1 MPSLSN
7 QQIESTVFLG
17 LLAIMIIIGFFAARW
32 RRPKSMHSLEEWGV
46 GGRAFG
52 NWVTWFL
59 IGGAS
64 YTGYTFIAVP
74 SLTFGVGA
82 FGMFAMPFALCT
94 IPLVFLMSTR
104 IWSVLHAHGFVSGAE
119 FARARFGSRTV
130 ATLVAIIGIAA
141 TMPYIAVQLIALQA
155 VFKVIGLTG
164 EWPLVISLGL
174 ISVTTFRSGLRAP
187 ALLSIAK
194 DVLLV
199 WLLLSAILVVAMS
212 GGWTSTFQAANIR
225 WTYDTSP
232 LSSVLLPHYTYWT
245 FLTLAIGS
253 ALSIFCYPH
262 QLLSIIAAK
271 DKATVR
277 RNAAGLP
284 IYTLALGMMSLL
296 GIFAVAR
303 NVFPVDADLA
313 HGKIGDLNTITPMI
327 FHDLFPAWCAGIAYA
342 TLAIACLI
350 PASIMSIA
358 AASLFT
364 RSIYCEFF
372 RPRATGKEEARVS
385 QWASLFVKIGAVVV
399 VLLLK
404 TDFATEIQA
413 IGGVLILQTLPAVF
427 LGLLTG
433 WFHRW
438 ALVIGMLGGLVM
450 SFYMLYQIPAV
461 DTATGKITQAHF
473 GGANYPLVLAGF
485 HSTAAIYVGFIT
497 LIANVVVTVVLS
509 AAFRLVRI
517 PAGVDLTRPSDYET
531 DADDEAIDRL
541 DHLLDGG
548 VAVTGAHAL
557 R

>member
-1 MPSLSN
+1 MPSLSTH
-7 QQIESTVFLG
+7 QIESTVFLG
-17 LLAIMIIIGFFAARW
+17 LLGIMVALGFVASRW

-94 IPLVFLMSTR
+94 IPLVFLVSTR
-104 IWSVLHAHGFVSGAE
+104 IWSVMHAHGFVSGAE
-119 FARARFGSRTV
+119 FTRARFGSRTV
-130 ATLVAIIGIAA
+130 GTLTAILGIAA
-141 TMPYIAVQLIALQA
+141 TMPYIAVQLISLQA
-155 VFKVIGLTG
+155 VFKVIGLNG
-164 EWPLVISLGL
+164 DWPLLISLGL
-174 ISVTTFRSGLRAP
+174 ISITTFRSGLRAP

-199 WLLLSAILVVAMS
+199 WLLLSAVLVVAMS
-212 GGWTSTFQAANIR
+212 GGWASTFQAAGVR
-225 WTYDTSP
+225 WGHDTSP
-232 LSSVLLPHYTYWT
+232 LSSVLLPHFTYLT
-245 FLTLAIGS
+245 YLTLAIGS
-253 ALSIFCYPH
+253 ALSIFAYPH
-262 QLLSIIAAK
+262 ALLGIIAAK
-271 DKATVR
+271 DRATVR
-277 RNAAGLP
+277 RNSAALSV
-284 IYTLALGMMSLL
+284 YTLALGMMALL

-327 FHDLFPAWCAGIAYA
+327 FHDLFPAWSAGIAYA

-364 RSIYCEFF
+364 RSIYTEFF
-372 RPRATGKEEARVS
+372 RPRASAKEEARVS
-385 QWASLFVKIGAVVV
+385 QWASLFVKIGAVAV
-399 VLLLK
+399 VLLLQG
-404 TDFATEIQA
+404 DLATEIQA
-413 IGGVLILQTLPAVF
+413 IGGVIILQTIPAVF
-427 LGLLTG
+427 FGLMTG

-438 ALVIGMLGGLVM
+438 ALVAGMVGGLVM
-450 SFYMLYQIPAV
+450 SFYMLYQIPSVSA
-461 DTATGKITQAHF
+461 TTGKITSAHF
-473 GGANYPLVLAGF
+473 GGANYPLVLA
-485 HSTAAIYVGFIT
+485 HINSPSSVYVGLVT
-497 LIANVVVTVVLS
+497 LVANMVVVVVAS
-509 AAFRLVRI
+509 ALLRLVGV
-517 PAGVDLTRPSDYET
+517 PAGNDLTRPGDYLV
-531 DADDEAIDRL
+531 DGDDESIDRL
-541 DHLLDGG
+541 DHLLEGG